1 MDYVLGWMYF
11 TRRDVQYDRYTVYDR
26 YSYDLLVDPHRTRL
40 NLPYWLR
47 KCFVSF
53 MPHPKISF
61 FLKVVLRRKA
71 ELSYDEIVRQ
81 IASYERLAVAN
92 NHIITIDANKSVDD
106 MIKEALPHLIA
117 LYFDKL

>member
-1 MDYVLGWMYF
+1 M
-11 TRRDVQYDRYTVYDR
+11 
-26 YSYDLLVDPHRTRL
+26 
-40 NLPYWLR
+40 
-47 KCFVSF
+47 
-53 MPHPKISF
+53 
-61 FLKVVLRRKA
+61 LRRKA